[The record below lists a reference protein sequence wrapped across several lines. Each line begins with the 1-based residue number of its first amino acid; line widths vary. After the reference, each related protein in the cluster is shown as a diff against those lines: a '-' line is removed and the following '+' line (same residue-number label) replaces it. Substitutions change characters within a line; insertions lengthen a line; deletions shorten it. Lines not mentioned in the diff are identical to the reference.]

1 MDTKTS
7 DSASDLGRAFEP
19 LRTGFAL
26 FALLLGL
33 AAAARGAPEPSPL
46 AAPARDGH
54 PPAAAEALPI
64 HEGSGGTHV
73 AHITP

>member
-7 DSASDLGRAFEP
+7 EAASDLGRAFEP

-33 AAAARGAPEPSPL
+33 AAAVRGEADPSPR

-64 HEGSGGTHV
+64 HEASGGTHV
-73 AHITP
+73 AQITP